1 MELSNRDTHQAQ
13 KKKKD
18 REPRSRIKIKPL
30 FEEEDEEK
38 RRGEKWLWRNEVSAI
53 CNHLVY
59 VLQT

>member
-38 RRGEKWLWRNEVSAI
+38 KTRRKVVVEKRSAI